1 MRNKSEF
8 TRQIQQLS
16 DDHTVY
22 DVVYPLVYRELK
34 KMAGI
39 QLSRERNDHTITET
53 ELVHEV
59 YIKMV
64 NQNEIDLRSK
74 NHFMALASSC
84 MRQLLID
91 HARKKKAKKRGEGKK
106 NLTYIDG
113 IYNRHEKSARNLLQI
128 EKALLKLEKMN
139 RRLSDV
145 VTMRFF
151 GEMKISEIASV
162 LNVSESTV
170 HRDWKKAKG
179 FLYKELKSGS

>member
-1 MRNKSEF
+1 MRDRNEF
-8 TRQIQQLS
+8 TKQIQQLS
-16 DDHTVY
+16 RDECVY
-22 DVVYPLVYRELK
+22 DIVYPIVYRELK

-39 QLSRERNDHTITET
+39 QLSKERKDHTISET

-64 NQNEIDLRSK
+64 KQDEIDLRSK
-74 NHFMALASSC
+74 NHFLALASSC

-91 HARKKKAKKRGEGKK
+91 HARKKKAQKRGKGKK
-106 NLTYIDG
+106 NLTYIDS
-113 IYNRHEKSARNLLQI
+113 IYGQHEKSSKDLINI
-128 EKALLKLEKMN
+128 DEALKKLETLNK
-139 RRLSDV
+139 RLSDV

-151 GEMKISEIASV
+151 GEMKIEEIASV

-179 FLYKELKSGS
+179 FLYKELKSAS